1 MPKYTLGGD
10 PPQSRAEQI
19 LMGQDTGPAQSRLE
33 ELLKNG
39 TGGGVTPEQLAA
51 AIAAYFE
58 QHPIPEELPDK
69 TSASAG
75 DFLRLDAQK
84 NPVWQAVLSAESNSF
99 GGGS

>member
-10 PPQSRAEQI
+10 PPQSRSEQI
-19 LMGQDTGPAQSRLE
+19 LMGHDAGPAQSRLE

-58 QHPIPEELPDK
+58 QHPIPAELPDK

-84 NPVWQAVLSAESNSF
+84 NPAWQTVQTYQ
-99 GGGS
+99 GGSY